1 MGGVGEWEWEVWV
14 RVDVCGRG
22 PLYMCTCV
30 CLCMCTCVCV
40 SVHVYMCVCVFVHV
54 LAYHCLDVL
63 GTLCI
68 FKSVAGLLEGRAR
81 WADVC
86 NHGSAAVATEGVL
99 QMGGGAEQRVCD
111 RDSRYS
117 ELKYF
122 METATEGGG

>member
-14 RVDVCGRG
+14 RVDVCGEG
-22 PLYMCTCV
+22 SIVHVCVCVCACVHVCV

-40 SVHVYMCVCVFVHV
+40 SVHV

-122 METATEGGG
+122 METATEGGR